1 MRARAGP
8 DRNRVI
14 APRTPGRPGG
24 RIGRLRCVT
33 TSDEQLHLLLFFSPV
48 GRNRST
54 WRRPGSGVEQLYG
67 LEGAHYSARRAEE
80 AKLDAVFFADQVFF
94 GDIGPNPELISYE
107 PITTMAALS
116 SVTRRIG
123 LIGTIST
130 TFSEPYNV
138 ARMLAQLDFL
148 SDGRAGWN
156 VVTSFD
162 GAQNFGVPL
171 PDKDERY
178 RRAEDFLRACIAI
191 WDAWEDDAVV
201 LDRERGVWADTA
213 RIHQPD
219 YRGEYHAVRDAIA
232 LPRSPQGR
240 PVIAQAGQSPDG
252 RRLAARHAEIVF
264 TAQVDRDSAIEFRDS
279 IASLAHEEG
288 RGRPLVLP
296 GLIPVIGDT
305 REDAERILAELGA
318 TVQPEIALATLS
330 ELLVGADL
338 EGLDLDEPIP
348 EERLTTLEQAA
359 ASRKSSATR
368 YPALRQLI
376 IDERPTLRELLTTRA
391 HSYGHQVV
399 VGTAADVADRIED
412 WFRAGA
418 CDGFTLTPAYMPE
431 GLDRI
436 CDDLVPELQRRGL
449 FRTEYPGTTL
459 RDTLGL
465 QRPATP

>member
-1 MRARAGP
+1 M
-8 DRNRVI
+8 
-14 APRTPGRPGG
+14 TPP
-24 RIGRLRCVT
+24 
-33 TSDEQLHLLLFFSPV
+33 DEQLHLLLFFSPV

-80 AKLDAVFFADQVFF
+80 AKLDAIFFADQVFF

-107 PITTMAALS
+107 PLTTMAALS
-116 SVTRRIG
+116 AVTERIG
-123 LIGTIST
+123 LIGTVST

-138 ARMLAQLDFL
+138 ARMFAQLDFL
-148 SDGRAGWN
+148 SRGRAGWN

-162 GAQNFGVPL
+162 GSHNFGVPL

-178 RRAEDFLRACIAI
+178 RRAEDFLGACIAV

-213 RIHQPD
+213 KIHQPH
-219 YRGEYHAVRDAIA
+219 YQGEYYAVRDAIA

-252 RRLAARHAEIVF
+252 RRLAARHAEVVF
-264 TAQVDRDSAIEFRDS
+264 TAQVDLDSAVEFRAS
-279 IASLAHEEG
+279 IRALAREES
-288 RGRPLVLP
+288 RPAPRVLP
-296 GLIPVIGDT
+296 GLIPIIGDT
-305 REDAERILAELGA
+305 QEDAERILAELGA
-318 TVQPEIALATLS
+318 IVQPEIALATLS
-330 ELLVGADL
+330 ELLVGTDL
-338 EGLDLDEPIP
+338 SGLDLDEPIP
-348 EERLTTLEQAA
+348 TERLTSLDEAA
-359 ASRKSSATR
+359 ASHKSSATR
-368 YPALRQLI
+368 YPALRRVI
-376 IDERPTLRELLTTRA
+376 IDERPTLRELLATRA

-399 VGTAADVADRIED
+399 VGTATSVADRIES
-412 WFRAGA
+412 WFRARA

-459 RDTLGL
+459 RDTLGIA
-465 QRPATP
+465 RPATP